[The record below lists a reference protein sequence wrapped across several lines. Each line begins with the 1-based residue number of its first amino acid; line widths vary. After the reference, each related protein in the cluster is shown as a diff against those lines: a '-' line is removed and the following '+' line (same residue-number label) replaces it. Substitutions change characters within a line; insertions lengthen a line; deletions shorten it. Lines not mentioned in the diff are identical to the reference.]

1 MAEEGFLA
9 GVTPVRDQS
18 KQEERLVSCLAD
30 LEREQR
36 EVGTNRMCLD
46 KCSTLVKTIAQS
58 PNPEHWYTLAP
69 SSLPE
74 SVDRLPNRLVEVAA
88 SLRGRSSCV
97 PVVTDVLVDWW
108 DGDEAATWEGR
119 GEPEGA
125 EERAEEEL
133 GGGSIEGKVD
143 PSLDSARGSTRPR
156 PAVVLASSVG
166 VRGSERS
173 SESDVS
179 PYDSRERRAA
189 RRGCWRRCWG
199 GGSLRPVSADMKGNG
214 RTEKEEGEPRAC
226 WNPK

>member
-1 MAEEGFLA
+1 
-9 GVTPVRDQS
+9 
-18 KQEERLVSCLAD
+18 
-30 LEREQR
+30 
-36 EVGTNRMCLD
+36 MCLD

-69 SSLPE
+69 SSLLE
-74 SVDRLPNRLVEVAA
+74 SVGRLPNRLVEVAA
-88 SLRGRSSCV
+88 SIRGRSSCV
-97 PVVTDVLVDWW
+97 PVVADVLVDWW
-108 DGDEAATWEGR
+108 DGDETANREAR

-143 PSLDSARGSTRPR
+143 PSFDSARGSTRPR

-179 PYDSRERRAA
+179 PYDSRERRTA
-189 RRGCWRRCWG
+189 RRGCWRRCLG
-199 GGSLRPVSADMKGNG
+199 GGSLRPVSADMRGIG
-214 RTEKEEGEPRAC
+214 RTERREGRAEGLWEFKVRGKGKERTRKKRSGPVVVG
-226 WNPK
+226 